1 MKLAKE
7 SRSQRLAHQRKVAS
21 SANNE
26 SKQKDFL
33 HSAIA
38 WAGGMETGMETRL
51 ETAIENCIAEFCARK
66 SGWGLDNEDNERPH
80 EITDQVVKSRRLKF
94 SAYIGL
100 AVEILVA
107 AATIWASVAFYIFST
122 VLSFG
127 AAVAI
132 ATVATLGVAWLVH
145 GGLIPFFDTPQN
157 PLGGYRRLSWFV
169 IFPTLV
175 ALIVAVAAYGAV
187 RNLDASTLLWA
198 QSGISFAIYLAIFG
212 FWGLGTGLLMAADI
226 HDWSISASDEFQALE
241 SELQEVR
248 NARRE
253 WLEKLNRK
261 SSGNPPLP
269 INNNPPHTPQIA
281 VALPQ
286 TTSATLNTVTEV
298 GVVEAVTPNATSTNG
313 LKSTVLGLML
323 LFTFFLTACEEPQ
336 IKKTPVAEKST
347 LSVVVDVSGIENRE
361 ALQTA
366 GLHIRNNLPKIIK
379 QFRVTDLDLYW
390 FGANGWNAEKKAE
403 ISIPPFNNIEVV
415 FPKRNSEVES
425 MRPDIKEAQEK
436 LKQQIIISATTQE
449 DAIYQKEIERSLASL
464 KNELL
469 SPDISSSCTDI
480 NGALGRF
487 TQPINVVKHIIL
499 IITDGRQNCDGEIIK
514 RITVPENAQIIFVI
528 VSGTKIA
535 GQDDFEVRKQRVENA
550 CSECKVVPHYSKDF
564 ESILV
569 NRQQLANAK
578 AQ

>member
-1 MKLAKE
+1 MSLALE
-7 SRSQRLAHQRKVAS
+7 SRNQRLAHQRKIAAS
-21 SANNE
+21 ASNNN
-26 SKQKDFL
+26 KQRLFL
-33 HSAIA
+33 RSAID
-38 WAGGMETGMETRL
+38 WADDIENRL

-80 EITDQVVKSRRLKF
+80 QITDQVVKSRRLKF
-94 SAYIGL
+94 SAYVGL
-100 AVEILVA
+100 SVEILVA
-107 AATIWASVAFYIFST
+107 AATIWAAVAVYIFSPF
-122 VLSFG
+122 LSFG

-145 GGLIPFFDTPQN
+145 GGLIPFFDTPHN
-157 PLGGYRRLSWFV
+157 PLSGYRRLSWFI

-175 ALIVAVAAYGAV
+175 TLIVAVAAYGAV

-212 FWGLGTGLLMAADI
+212 FWGLGTGLLMASDI
-226 HDWSISASDEFQALE
+226 HDWSIAASAEFQALE

-253 WLEKLNRK
+253 WREKLNRNPDD
-261 SSGNPPLP
+261 NPPPP
-269 INNNPPHTPQIA
+269 INNNPPSSPQIV

-286 TTSATLNTVTEV
+286 ATSATTLNTVTEDEPV
-298 GVVEAVTPNATSTNG
+298 DAVAPTGSSTNG
-313 LKSTVLGLML
+313 LKSTVLGLVL
-323 LFTFFLTACEEPQ
+323 LFSFFLMACDEPQ
-336 IKKTPVAEKST
+336 IKRTPVTEKST

-366 GLHIRNNLPKIIK
+366 GLHVRNNLPKIIK
-379 QFRVTDLDLYW
+379 QFHVTDLDLYW

-403 ISIPPFNNIEVV
+403 IPMPPFNNIEVV

-436 LKQQIIISATTQE
+436 LRQQLIKRATTQE
-449 DAIYQKEIERSLASL
+449 DVIYQKEIERSLASL

-469 SPDISSSCTDI
+469 SPEISSSCTDI

-499 IITDGRQNCDGEIIK
+499 IITDGRQNCNGEVIK
-514 RITVPENAQIIFVI
+514 KITVPENAQIIFVI
-528 VSGTKIA
+528 VSGTEIA
-535 GQDDFEVRKQRVENA
+535 GQDDFEFRKQRVEYA
-550 CSECKVVPHYSKDF
+550 CPECKVVPHYSKDF

-569 NRQQLANAK
+569 NRSQIADAK